1 MAVLALGLV
10 SAPLPLA
17 AQSLDEALTAAYQS
31 NPTLMAARAEL
42 RAVNEGVPQAL
53 SNWRPELF
61 ADGSLGIQRRDTDS
75 SSAESTVPREAELSV
90 EQPLYRGGRTVAEV
104 AAAEAEVR
112 AQRARLVSTE
122 QAVLLDAAT
131 TYMDVWRDQAVLEL
145 NESNEE
151 VLTRQLE
158 ATRDRFEVGELT
170 RTDVAQ
176 SESRLARATATRI
189 ASEGDLAASRAAF
202 EEVVGLAPAVLTQPP
217 ALDGLPEGRDQAV
230 EAALTANPEV
240 ESARFAELATQRG
253 IEVARGQLLPVA
265 ALTGDAIHS
274 EETTTSDSEIQRLRG
289 QVELSIP
296 LYQRGLV
303 SSQVR
308 ESKQRTQQRSRQI
321 DEAIRR
327 AERLAVASWERL
339 QSTEAQRDA
348 FQAEVRSNEIA
359 LEGVRQENAVGART
373 VLDVLDA
380 EQELLDAQVNLVR
393 AHRDEI
399 VAGFTVISAMGRL
412 TARNLA
418 LGVDVYDPEVD
429 YQAVRDRW
437 FGLDAP
443 GQ

>member
-1 MAVLALGLV
+1 V
-10 SAPLPLA
+10 
-17 AQSLDEALTAAYQS
+17 
-31 NPTLMAARAEL
+31 
-42 RAVNEGVPQAL
+42 
-53 SNWRPELF
+53 
-61 ADGSLGIQRRDTDS
+61 
-75 SSAESTVPREAELSV
+75 
-90 EQPLYRGGRTVAEV
+90 
-104 AAAEAEVR
+104 
-112 AQRARLVSTE
+112 
-122 QAVLLDAAT
+122 
-131 TYMDVWRDQAVLEL
+131 
-145 NESNEE
+145 
-151 VLTRQLE
+151 
-158 ATRDRFEVGELT
+158 
-170 RTDVAQ
+170 
-176 SESRLARATATRI
+176 
-189 ASEGDLAASRAAF
+189 AASRAAF

>member
-176 SESRLARATATRI
+176 SESRLARATATRWRP
-189 ASEGDLAASRAAF
+189 AGRPSRRSWASR
-202 EEVVGLAPAVLTQPP
+202 PP
-217 ALDGLPEGRDQAV
+217 C
-230 EAALTANPEV
+230 
-240 ESARFAELATQRG
+240 
-253 IEVARGQLLPVA
+253 
-265 ALTGDAIHS
+265 
-274 EETTTSDSEIQRLRG
+274 
-289 QVELSIP
+289 
-296 LYQRGLV
+296 
-303 SSQVR
+303 
-308 ESKQRTQQRSRQI
+308 
-321 DEAIRR
+321 
-327 AERLAVASWERL
+327 
-339 QSTEAQRDA
+339 
-348 FQAEVRSNEIA
+348 
-359 LEGVRQENAVGART
+359 
-373 VLDVLDA
+373 
-380 EQELLDAQVNLVR
+380 
-393 AHRDEI
+393 
-399 VAGFTVISAMGRL
+399 
-412 TARNLA
+412 
-418 LGVDVYDPEVD
+418 
-429 YQAVRDRW
+429 
-437 FGLDAP
+437 
-443 GQ
+443 